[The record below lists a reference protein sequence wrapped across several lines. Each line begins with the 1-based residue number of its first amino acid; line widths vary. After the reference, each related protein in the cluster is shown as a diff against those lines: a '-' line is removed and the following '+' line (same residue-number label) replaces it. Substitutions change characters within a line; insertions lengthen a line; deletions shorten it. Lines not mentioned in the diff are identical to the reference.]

1 MKHCVFLKSILW
13 SVQIGLWPTTRRL
26 LEGKQIWK
34 GNLKNICNISLSL
47 VNNKCLR
54 RGMKCERKKK
64 SGKKMREKGGRDWQR
79 QRRNLVVTCSVWAKL
94 CTTAYRHFCK
104 TAGCGDTWWGVVLT
118 YKSWAEKEKKPIN
131 VTVVTHSGVW
141 EGMKWKHF
149 LKNTFGKWRERSQQ
163 LSFRCSLFWK

>member
-54 RGMKCERKKK
+54 RGIKCERKKK
-64 SGKKMREKGGRDWQR
+64 SGKKWEKKEAEIDKDSEGTWLWHVQFGLNCAQPLIGIFAKPQVVVTLGEVLCWPINLEQRKKKNPLTLQLSLTRVSEREWSENTSWRIHLENGEKG
-79 QRRNLVVTCSVWAKL
+79 
-94 CTTAYRHFCK
+94 
-104 TAGCGDTWWGVVLT
+104 
-118 YKSWAEKEKKPIN
+118 
-131 VTVVTHSGVW
+131 HS
-141 EGMKWKHF
+141 
-149 LKNTFGKWRERSQQ
+149 N
-163 LSFRCSLFWK
+163 